1 MRPQPSCEP
10 TASRCTARRGRSTSA
25 AAASGAPWR
34 SSSRT
39 ATTSRSSRRGTSVRL
54 ELTHGLERGARV
66 VVTLDGRPVIAY
78 EGESVAALLLAEGIT
93 ATRVT
98 RDGEPRGVYC
108 GMGVC
113 FDCLVV

>member
-1 MRPQPSCEP
+1 M
-10 TASRCTARRGRSTSA
+10 
-25 AAASGAPWR
+25 
-34 SSSRT
+34 
-39 ATTSRSSRRGTSVRL
+39 RL

-98 RDGEPRGVYC
+98 RGGEPRGVYC

-113 FDCLVV
+113 FDCLVVVDGVPNTRACVTWVCEGMVVSRQSGLHALVTGQ